1 MRHPA
6 YARLWREFA
15 GMAQD
20 RFALADEALSRCSRS
35 VMRPARIM
43 MEVYRL
49 NLRRLMALP
58 DGTIADPAASKR
70 LVGKREMLA
79 VALRNFF

>member
-1 MRHPA
+1 
-6 YARLWREFA
+6 
-15 GMAQD
+15 MAQD
-20 RFALADEALSRCSRS
+20 RFARADAALARCSRP

-49 NLRRLMALP
+49 NLKRLMALP
-58 DGTIADPAASKR
+58 DAAIADPAFSKR